1 MRKKK
6 VIRAS
11 TKLTKD
17 FCRCIKKVRSYIKP
31 RDSQGSQ
38 GSRGSVESAA
48 IAVCIKSVLQTKGKT
63 LRKFSCRKGK
73 LFTQKKKH

>member
-6 VIRAS
+6 GIRAS

-31 RDSQGSQ
+31 RDSQDSQ
-38 GSRGSVESAA
+38 GSVESAA

-63 LRKFSCRKGK
+63 LQKFSCRKGK

>member
-1 MRKKK
+1 MKK
-6 VIRAS
+6 AS
-11 TKLTKD
+11 KKLTKD

-31 RDSQGSQ
+31 RDSQDSQ
-38 GSRGSVESAA
+38 GSRDSQGSVESAA

>member
-1 MRKKK
+1 MKKK
-6 VIRAS
+6 KGIRAS

-31 RDSQGSQ
+31 RDSQDSQ
-38 GSRGSVESAA
+38 DSQGSVESAA

>member
-1 MRKKK
+1 MKK
-6 VIRAS
+6 AS
-11 TKLTKD
+11 KKLTKD

-31 RDSQGSQ
+31 RDSQGIRDSQ
-38 GSRGSVESAA
+38 GSVESAA